1 MSLSYEDLIS
11 GDPIF
16 VQGIGHLKSP
26 NLWQLKPTK
35 GIGMWKYNLYLNVLV
50 WDKSAFLKFI
60 RTTRGRA
67 SEKLQDDRLNVFDI
81 VTLLE
86 YTRELVHNSLK
97 FFMVESLLWDE
108 KSRCFVVQTED
119 GKEIGRINRDNFD
132 TVRSLML
139 QLNYINVGESA
150 QPTKHSSKKA
160 QELWERAQKYLK
172 EETAKSPQDKRLAL
186 GNIISKLCAASTS
199 YNLLNIY
206 DLTVFQLYDQFFQ
219 YGYLRAMNLN
229 EMAFSNHG
237 GKDFDMQAWLKPI
250 IKF

>member
-1 MSLSYEDLIS
+1 MNLSYEDLIS

-16 VQGIGHLKSP
+16 VSGVGHLKSP
-26 NLWQLKPTK
+26 QLWQLKPTK
-35 GIGMWKYNLYLNVLV
+35 GIGMWAYNLYLNILV
-50 WDKSAFLKFI
+50 WDKTSFLKFI
-60 RTTRGRA
+60 HASNPRA
-67 SEKLQDDRLNVFDI
+67 ASKLENDKLSVFDI

-86 YTRELVHNSLK
+86 STRELLQK
-97 FFMVESLLWDE
+97 ALCFFMTEILEWDE
-108 KSRCFVVQTED
+108 KSRSFSAKDED
-119 GKEIGRINRDNFD
+119 GNVVGIINRDNFD
-132 TVRSLML
+132 DVRSLML
-139 QLNYINVGESA
+139 QLNYIGIGESA
-150 QPTKHSSKKA
+150 KPTKHSSKKA

-172 EETAKSPQDKRLAL
+172 EETTKSPQDKRLAL